1 MSVVNKYTCPHC
13 GREIEEVR
21 VIMLTWKRVLVSAGM
36 GIGSALLIFP
46 LVGAHAG
53 VSAVGG
59 FIVAFL
65 VTFLVTKERR

>member
-1 MSVVNKYTCPHC
+1 MNKYKCPHC
-13 GREIEEVR
+13 GKEIEEVE
-21 VIMLTWKRVLVSAGM
+21 VIELTWKRVLMSAGM

-46 LVGAHAG
+46 LVMAHSV

-65 VTFLVTKERR
+65 ITFLVMREKK

>member
-1 MSVVNKYTCPHC
+1 MNKYKCPHC
-13 GREIEEVR
+13 GKGIEEVNII
-21 VIMLTWKRVLVSAGM
+21 VLTWRRVLVSAGM

-59 FIVAFL
+59 FVVAFL
-65 VTFLVTKERR
+65 ITFLVMGGKK